1 MWKYS
6 SIGKLFLGITATLSL
21 IALGSMR
28 GTINEYWRWVF
39 GLSHLAYFSEGLE
52 RFTSLSYVNGHTFYK
67 RKRDVEMK
75 KKNFKGVFFLFQ
87 QSKWTIVVFAS
98 ELNACYFMLK
108 IFFKLK

>member
-1 MWKYS
+1 MQFSKPKEMWKYS

-52 RFTSLSYVNGHTFYK
+52 SVKSLSYVNGHTFYK

-75 KKNFKGVFFLFQ
+75 KKTKGCFLNNLL
-87 QSKWTIVVFAS
+87 VV
-98 ELNACYFMLK
+98 LT
-108 IFFKLK
+108 

>member
-52 RFTSLSYVNGHTFYK
+52 RFKSLSYVNGHTFYK

-75 KKNFKGVFFLFQ
+75 KNFKGVFFSVSTVQMDDSGFR
-87 QSKWTIVVFAS
+87 F
-98 ELNACYFMLK
+98 
-108 IFFKLK
+108 

>member
-52 RFTSLSYVNGHTFYK
+52 RYKSLSYVTGHTFYK
-67 RKRDVEMK
+67 WKRDDEMK
-75 KKNFKGVFFLFQ
+75 KKTLRVFFLKKSVSTVQMDDCGFRF
-87 QSKWTIVVFAS
+87 WVECV
-98 ELNACYFMLK
+98 
-108 IFFKLK
+108 